1 MNLKGLRSAFLGCQ
15 IFLALSLSVAGCGS
29 DSANPHLDATS
40 ATPPAD
46 SGVDAT
52 SVALPP
58 DSGVRSETQTTTR
71 YDGAVSWVDAERDVA
86 AVPPQVDAATGVVD
100 SGPNDVLQTS
110 EVGSRVDVAADRPSS
125 DGARDSAQD
134 RPPSLDLVGSIVD
147 TASVDGAD
155 GGAGVML
162 DGSSIDGPPQ
172 TCSAAGATECKNRLT
187 LRTCQD
193 GIWTEANCGNLQIC
207 SPGSPATCIPAC
219 NGLTAPSN
227 AVIACTMPYDPTAAY
242 SDPASTYNGA
252 PMTAVTL
259 TSDSAGL
266 PRTDNFGAALDGLD
280 LSDGTGDICA
290 SVVVEP
296 SIGPAWRTP
305 APSHWYGRVYIWGI
319 FELRDFIKKYGAVPS
334 GISIYV
340 KSRTL
345 ASVGAL
351 SPIPAFILMSSIDES
366 TGDYAMV
373 TGPEDD
379 TASLSPDYVWTITH
393 RELTKDEISS
403 LSTDDKDNRWELDF
417 VSSLSLPSASQ
428 PPENVEI
435 AWYALVLTPPS

>member
-1 MNLKGLRSAFLGCQ
+1 
-15 IFLALSLSVAGCGS
+15 
-29 DSANPHLDATS
+29 
-40 ATPPAD
+40 
-46 SGVDAT
+46 
-52 SVALPP
+52 
-58 DSGVRSETQTTTR
+58 
-71 YDGAVSWVDAERDVA
+71 
-86 AVPPQVDAATGVVD
+86 
-100 SGPNDVLQTS
+100 
-110 EVGSRVDVAADRPSS
+110 
-125 DGARDSAQD
+125 
-134 RPPSLDLVGSIVD
+134 
-147 TASVDGAD
+147 
-155 GGAGVML
+155 
-162 DGSSIDGPPQ
+162 
-172 TCSAAGATECKNRLT
+172 
-187 LRTCQD
+187 
-193 GIWTEANCGNLQIC
+193 
-207 SPGSPATCIPAC
+207 
-219 NGLTAPSN
+219 
-227 AVIACTMPYDPTAAY
+227 
-242 SDPASTYNGA
+242 
-252 PMTAVTL
+252 MTAVTL